1 MSGLQA
7 GGLKLTKASVDLPTV
22 VQRVVRTLQPRA
34 AARGNRIETDIKPGI
49 APVVTD
55 ARRVEQVLGNLI
67 LSAVKYTEVGEIRVT
82 CYQRDREVILT
93 VADDGIGFT
102 PEEQGRIFRP
112 FCPVGPRGGR
122 ALPGTGLL
130 LTVADR
136 LVLALGG
143 KIKIESEVTGHV
155 GHRHA
160 AGQGMPEVSTACRQA
175 IRWSS
180 GAAVSRRASGRRR
193 TF

>member
-1 MSGLQA
+1 M
-7 GGLKLTKASVDLPTV
+7 
-22 VQRVVRTLQPRA
+22 
-34 AARGNRIETDIKPGI
+34 
-49 APVVTD
+49 VTD

-112 FCPVGPRGGR
+112 FCPVNPRGGR

-143 KIKIESEVTGHV
+143 KIKIESEVDRGTWD
-155 GHRHA
+155 RHA
-160 AGQGMPEVSTACRQA
+160 AGPGVAPEASTACPVERSDGVVWEGGKPA
-175 IRWSS
+175 AGR
-180 GAAVSRRASGRRR
+180 GAGGP
-193 TF
+193 F